1 MESVQDRSIFWL
13 TAGGV
18 AFWLIAM
25 NHVAFGNM
33 IRAAERM
40 AAHLF

>member
-1 MESVQDRSIFWL
+1 MKDRSIFWL

-25 NHVAFGNM
+25 NHVAFWEM
-33 IRAAERM
+33 MRAVRKIASN
-40 AAHLF
+40 LF

>member
-1 MESVQDRSIFWL
+1 MKDRSIFWL

-25 NHVAFGNM
+25 NHTAFWDM
-33 IRAAERM
+33 MRAVKKIASD
-40 AAHLF
+40 LF